1 MVAFHHQTHAH
12 TLVLQP
18 AEGNEADAP
27 PVSCKQAPRSPAP
40 VQKKEYNARLTY
52 SEMPVTRL
60 LS

>member
-40 VQKKEYNARLTY
+40 VQKKGVEHQAY
-52 SEMPVTRL
+52 L
-60 LS
+60 L